1 MSASSFSG
9 ELANLEKS
17 IAALEAR
24 SVRCV
29 ESLTASF
36 RDADACLKA
45 CNEAQKELKHVQSL
59 AGTADEK
66 ARTKAPFADLKR
78 IASRHAPKT
87 GSLYVRLMLGR
98 VNVKQPREDDRL
110 TRKNEYEKFR
120 SRTNLIFLAL
130 VLARAACFFALP
142 QTSAAS
148 SGSDILVADL
158 VETSSLT
165 WLLYY
170 YTTLALRENI
180 LRVNGSAIADWWI
193 THHYLSGLL
202 TVVCLAWP
210 KAVDPV
216 YEAFRPVMLTM
227 SVIQAIT
234 QILVTRY
241 QSGRLYRLVAM
252 GKASRLDVTGE
263 SNTEWVGAGWTPSAA
278 VLLPFLLVAQCFQLF
293 SAYTLFSTI
302 APRYAAN
309 LPVTWHSVAVG
320 LLFLALGCG
329 NLFSTL
335 RVYARKVIDSVA
347 GKKPAAAGA
356 AKKDD

>member
-1 MSASSFSG
+1 MSFNT
-9 ELANLEKS
+9 ELSILEKNVS
-17 IAALEAR
+17 SLEAR
-24 SVRCV
+24 SVKCV

-36 RDADACLKA
+36 READACLKA
-45 CNEAQKELKHVQSL
+45 CNEQQKELKYVSSL
-59 AGTADEK
+59 AASADDK
-66 ARTKAPFADLKR
+66 ARTKAPFDALKR

-120 SRTNLIFLAL
+120 GRTNLIFLLL
-130 VLARAACFFALP
+130 VLARAACYYWLP
-142 QTSAAS
+142 RSTAAS
-148 SGSDILVADL
+148 TDAQILAADL
-158 VETSSLT
+158 VETFSLA

-180 LRVNGSAIADWWI
+180 LRVNGSSIADWWI

-202 TVVCLAWP
+202 TIVCLAWP

-216 YEAFRPVMLTM
+216 YEAFRPTMLIM
-227 SVIQAIT
+227 SIIQAIT

-278 VLLPFLLVAQCFQLF
+278 LLLPFLLVAQCFQLF
-293 SAYTLFSTI
+293 SAYTLFSVV
-302 APRYAAN
+302 APRFAAGQ
-309 LPVTWHSVAVG
+309 PVTWHSVAVG
-320 LLFLALGCG
+320 FLFLALGCG

-335 RVYARKVIDSVA
+335 RVYARKLIDGIS
-347 GKKPAAAGA
+347 GKKPAAKDSA
-356 AKKDD
+356 AKEE